1 MAASSQEENPMKMLR
16 STAAAFAFATSL
28 VHAHGASPLP
38 VSYAA
43 LIGLDGPRA
52 EVVDAILEN
61 AVTRVAWVRGEMGPA
76 GDPSSRNVMRAAMDA
91 ILDDTEARLVAVL
104 TPDELE
110 RLKQAMAPPRKVA
123 LRQG

>member
-1 MAASSQEENPMKMLR
+1 MKMLR

-28 VHAHGASPLP
+28 VHANGAGPLP

-43 LIGLDGPRA
+43 MIGLDAPRA
-52 EVVDAILEN
+52 QVVDAILEN
-61 AVTRVAWVRGEMGPA
+61 AMTRVAWVRGEMGPA
-76 GDPSSRNVMRAAMDA
+76 NDASSRNVLRAAMDA
-91 ILDDTEARLVAVL
+91 IIDDTEERLVAVL
-104 TPDELE
+104 TPDELQ